1 MNGSKKRSEERITSK
16 NGSKNTFKE
25 AITAVNASQKGY
37 EELSFE
43 RTSTKKAA
51 CG

>member
-1 MNGSKKRSEERITSK
+1 LEEQITSK
-16 NGSKNTFKE
+16 NGSKNTFEE
-25 AITAVNASQKGY
+25 AITAVNASKKGY

-43 RTSTKKAA
+43 RTSIKKAA